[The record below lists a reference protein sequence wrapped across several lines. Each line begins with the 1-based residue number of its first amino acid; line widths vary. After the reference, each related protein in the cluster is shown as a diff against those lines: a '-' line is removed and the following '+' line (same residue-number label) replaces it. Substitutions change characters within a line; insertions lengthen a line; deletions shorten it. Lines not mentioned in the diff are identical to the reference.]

1 MSSDGVGWE
10 MSELLNKAKII
21 FSKRS
26 KFGLAGRGGGKGRTG
41 GVAEWVG
48 FECGFQAECDL
59 GQTLR
64 SSGLLKEVDGSVLE

>member
-48 FECGFQAECDL
+48 FECGFQFWAIK
-59 GQTLR
+59 G
-64 SSGLLKEVDGSVLE
+64 GGW